1 MKRLPKVGILYTV
14 AGGGHINV
22 ARALESSFKKQYGIS
37 PDLLDLIKTHAPTGF
52 KEPDKIY
59 KWMLKYGGKPHEWLI
74 KASESESVL
83 TPVSDAF
90 YLMINKDLKKFVKEN
105 DYDLLIGVH
114 PVYAQLFDRMKY
126 GMHVDL
132 GNTKLV
138 TVVTDIAYM
147 IRAWFSEGSDLTILP
162 SLEAFGYGFRYFKKY
177 IPQIEVMG
185 LPIQEKWFETYDKE
199 EIRKEL
205 GIEKDKK
212 TVLLFGGGEGSE
224 KVLDILKRLEKECSN
239 INIFVATGR
248 DENMKSKILK
258 KKYINKVEVVP
269 WTDVFHKYVIAS
281 DIIISKAGPT
291 LMWEC
296 MTIKKPLIVFDYI
309 KGQEEGNQDF
319 VENHSIG
326 KYLKKP
332 KDVAKYV
339 STFKVSGENIIT
351 SHKKNYASLI
361 VDRCMKLL

>member
-90 YLMINKDLKKFVKEN
+90 YLVINKKLKKFVEN
-105 DYDLLIGVH
+105 SDHDLLIAVH

-126 GMHVDL
+126 GMGVDI

-147 IRAWFSEGSDLTILP
+147 IRAWFSEGSDLTLLP
-162 SLEAFGYGFRYFKKY
+162 SMEAFGYGFRYFKKY

-185 LPIQEKWFETYDKE
+185 LP
-199 EIRKEL
+199 L
-205 GIEKDKK
+205 
-212 TVLLFGGGEGSE
+212 
-224 KVLDILKRLEKECSN
+224 
-239 INIFVATGR
+239 
-248 DENMKSKILK
+248 
-258 KKYINKVEVVP
+258 
-269 WTDVFHKYVIAS
+269 
-281 DIIISKAGPT
+281 
-291 LMWEC
+291 
-296 MTIKKPLIVFDYI
+296 
-309 KGQEEGNQDF
+309 QD
-319 VENHSIG
+319 N
-326 KYLKKP
+326 
-332 KDVAKYV
+332 
-339 STFKVSGENIIT
+339 
-351 SHKKNYASLI
+351 
-361 VDRCMKLL
+361 